1 MDTAWAARQGVQ
13 DNAKIIFLFE
23 HQELSAIL
31 HPCIGC

>member
-1 MDTAWAARQGVQ
+1 MDTAWAVLEVPQ